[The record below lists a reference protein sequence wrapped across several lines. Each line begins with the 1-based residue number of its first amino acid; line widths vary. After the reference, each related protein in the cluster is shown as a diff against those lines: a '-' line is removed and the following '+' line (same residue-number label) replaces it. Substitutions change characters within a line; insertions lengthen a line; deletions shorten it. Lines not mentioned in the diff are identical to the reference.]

1 MLNDVVRSVLRL
13 RASELAQEQIEVRLE
28 LAADLPPVLGDRGQ
42 LQQVLLNLLVNSEQA
57 MRQSSCGG
65 SIRIR
70 TRRTAGD
77 RLALDVIDDGP
88 GIPPEALPRIF
99 DPFFTTKPAGVG
111 TGLGLSI
118 AYGIAHDHGGSI
130 AVDSRPGCGAAF
142 TVELP
147 VSAAPPLAA
156 RSVETVQS
164 PDVPA
169 RSERILVI
177 EDEPAVAQ
185 LIADVLSEE
194 GHRPDVALDSR
205 KGMSLIARKR
215 YGLVLC
221 DLRMPHVS
229 GRSLFEGLQ
238 KRRHPLCRRFVFVTG
253 DALSPGVLQFLEN
266 TGVPFLAKPFLV
278 DELKEVVRRALEQRD
293 ALIPWSAPRSKSLMS
308 RSNPERQRV
317 AR

>member
-1 MLNDVVRSVLRL
+1 
-13 RASELAQEQIEVRLE
+13 
-28 LAADLPPVLGDRGQ
+28 
-42 LQQVLLNLLVNSEQA
+42 

-70 TRRTAGD
+70 TRQTAGE

-88 GIPPEALPRIF
+88 GISPEALPRIF
-99 DPFFTTKPAGVG
+99 HPFFTTKPAGVG

-118 AYGIAHDHGGSI
+118 AYGIVHDHGGSI
-130 AVDSRPGCGAAF
+130 AADSRPGCGAAF
-142 TVELP
+142 TIELP
-147 VSAAPPLAA
+147 PSAAPPLAA
-156 RSVETVQS
+156 RSVETWKDAETAAAALS
-164 PDVPA
+164 PDAPM

-177 EDEPAVAQ
+177 EDEPVVAQ

-194 GHRPDVALDSR
+194 GHRPDVVLDSR

-278 DELKEVVRRALEQRD
+278 DELKEVVRRALERRD
-293 ALIPWSAPRSKSLMS
+293 AFVPWSAPRSKSLMS